1 MTTSLTIII
10 PLLEDTD
17 TDLFEATLVSILE
30 NRPEEDDILVVN
42 AAGYENSYDLTR
54 DEGVI
59 FVTADPSI
67 GLIDA
72 INLGVLNS
80 NTPYVCPLL
89 CGCEVAE
96 DWARPALELLADEKT
111 AVVIP
116 KTSKVTT
123 AGRRLASF
131 GYALRRDGVLLPLRS
146 GKLPAASLAAP
157 DMAGVFFRRRTVL
170 DLGLF
175 QPALGPMAYADM
187 ALLCGELGLDVLF
200 APDSVLTYSAALF
213 PSLSR
218 TNRLTAQEALFRRWA
233 GVWKSRAQS
242 HSWRLFKEKLFGG
255 ADVRRAY
262 ALAKERIEA
271 PRPEQLLADAL
282 VRRTETREED
292 DAPRG
297 GSFETR
303 GDLVEMAAR

>member
-1 MTTSLTIII
+1 MTSLTIII

-17 TDLFEATLVSILE
+17 TDLFETTLVSILE

-42 AAGYENSYDLTR
+42 AAGYENCYDLTQE
-54 DEGVI
+54 EGVV
-59 FVTADPSI
+59 FASADPSI

-72 INLGVLNS
+72 INFGVQNS

-89 CGCEVAE
+89 GGCEVAE
-96 DWARPALELLADEKT
+96 GWASPALGRLSDENT

-116 KTSKVTT
+116 KTEKITT
-123 AGRRLASF
+123 TGRKLASF

-146 GKLPAASLAAP
+146 GKLPAGTLAAP
-157 DMAGVFFRRRTVL
+157 DMAGVFFRRRTLL

-187 ALLCGELGLDVLF
+187 ALLCRELGQDVF
-200 APDSVLTYSAALF
+200 FEPDSVLTYSAALF
-213 PSLSR
+213 PALSPN
-218 TNRLTAQEALFRRWA
+218 NRLTAQEALFRRWA
-233 GVWKSRAQS
+233 GVWKERAQS

-262 ALAKERIEA
+262 ALAKEELDA
-271 PRPEQLLADAL
+271 PRPELLLAEARE
-282 VRRTETREED
+282 VQTETRGSV
-292 DAPRG
+292 AKPRG
-297 GSFETR
+297 GRLE
-303 GDLVEMAAR
+303 AAVR